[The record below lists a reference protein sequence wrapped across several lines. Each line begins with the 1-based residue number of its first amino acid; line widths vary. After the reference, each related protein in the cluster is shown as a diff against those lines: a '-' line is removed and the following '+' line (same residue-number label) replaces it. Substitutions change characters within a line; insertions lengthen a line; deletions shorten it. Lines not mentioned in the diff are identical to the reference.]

1 MTHRIFAI
9 CIAAMIMAGC
19 AKEVAPQQE
28 ATSDKVTTK
37 ADIKAGE
44 DIEISVTLPDVE
56 VIETRASL
64 AENSEG
70 GFTPSWTEGDQIL
83 VGGEVFTMK
92 SAQGQTAKFAGKMP
106 EGEIFDIIYPAEAAK
121 EQTATQKADKDFSH
135 LKYSV
140 NLKGVNEISD
150 IHFGYGWAAEH
161 GGTFSQSGYL
171 KLLLNLPA
179 GTRPVKEVSFTVE
192 NNISSSITIENGA
205 LTNNTFTAYLP
216 CGEINLDKTK
226 KVTITIA
233 TENDESLVN
242 SFFPGTQTLYDGHVI
257 LLTTASE
264 KWVRTLNGKGS
275 ETDPYLI
282 ETLDDL
288 MNVRNIIAANSHTH
302 FKMAADIDMSSVK
315 DWTPIN
321 PVNEPFGIM
330 FDGNNHKITGFTCT
344 SGTWA
349 SLFGVLHGT
358 VKNLTIENAIIS
370 TTTSSPCGI
379 VAAWVGNNDGSLQG
393 RLENVHVING
403 KVSNSNATSIG
414 GLAGK
419 SGEGTF
425 VNCSFDGIVERTST
439 SASDYVPAGGLLG
452 EALMGVS
459 ITGCSTSGTL
469 TTASGRSCGGILGKT
484 TNEVNIK
491 NCNCTMNISARDDVA
506 GGIVGYYGSGEVKNC
521 HVAANITVRE
531 KGSGTSYVGGIVA
544 HTSGAVAITDCTYKG
559 AIDAFSGVVGGI
571 IGQSNTTTGNGCTLT
586 RCFSE
591 GSIKSTTVV
600 GGVIGRTTDQG
611 FKATDCGTTMDINC
625 NSSYVGG
632 FVGDLPKN
640 STVKNCFAAGSV
652 VGSFGV
658 GGFAGRAF
666 GRQGSSAS
674 LDASV
679 NTTIEG
685 CIAYNPSVKSCVA
698 GGENPANHYSGGA
711 VVGCSSRPNTLK
723 NCWRNASMVFEYYS
737 DASLNVLFDHADSS
751 PEAPLAQPAGAA
763 KWYSPYHGKAAA
775 EGATLSAVAQ
785 AAGWSADVWD
795 FSGNIPTL
803 KKAK

>member
-19 AKEVAPQQE
+19 AKEIAPQQE

-64 AENSEG
+64 TENSEG

-106 EGEIFDIIYPAEAAK
+106 EGETFDIIYPAEAAK

-140 NLKGVNEISD
+140 SLKGVNEISD

-192 NNISSSITIENGA
+192 NSISSSITVENGA

-233 TENDESLVN
+233 TENDETLVN
-242 SFFPGTQTLYDGHVI
+242 SFFPGPQKLYDGHVI

-264 KWVRTLNGKGS
+264 KWVRTLSGKGS

-282 ETLDDL
+282 ETLDDFL
-288 MNVRNIIAANSHTH
+288 NIRNIIAANSYTH
-302 FKMAADIDMSSVK
+302 FKMTANIDMSSIK

-321 PVNEPFGIM
+321 PVNEAFGIM
-330 FDGNNHKITGFTCT
+330 FDGDGHKITGFTCT

-358 VKNLTIENAIIS
+358 VKNLTVENAIIS
-370 TTTSSPCGI
+370 TTSSSPCGI
-379 VAAWVGNNDGSLQG
+379 IAAWVGNNDGSLQG

-403 KVSNSNATSIG
+403 KVSNSGTTQIG
-414 GLAGK
+414 GLTGR

-425 VNCSFDGIVERTST
+425 LNCSFNGTVERTST
-439 SASDYVPAGGLLG
+439 TASDYMPVGGLLG
-452 EALMGVS
+452 EAVMAVS
-459 ITGCSTSGTL
+459 ITGCCTSGTL
-469 TTASGRSCGGILGKT
+469 TTASGRACGGILGKT
-484 TNEVNIK
+484 TSEVNITD
-491 NCNCTMNISARDDVA
+491 CNCTMNISSRDDVA
-506 GGIVGYYGSGEVKNC
+506 GGIVGYYGSGTVSNC

-531 KGSGTSYVGGIVA
+531 KGSGSSYVGGIVA
-544 HTSGAVAITDCTYKG
+544 HTSGAVAIIDCSYKG
-559 AIDAFSGVVGGI
+559 AIDAFSGIVGGI
-571 IGQSNTTTGNGCTLT
+571 IGQSNTSTGDGCTLT
-586 RCFSE
+586 RCYSE
-591 GSIKSTTVV
+591 GSIKSTSVV

-625 NSSYVGG
+625 TSSYVGG
-632 FVGDLPKN
+632 FAGDLPKN
-640 STVKNCFAAGSV
+640 STLKNCFASGSV
-652 VGSFGV
+652 VGSFGI

-666 GRQGSSAS
+666 GRQGSSVS
-674 LDASV
+674 LDTSV
-679 NTTIEG
+679 NTSLEG
-685 CIAYNPSVKSCVA
+685 CIAYNPSVKTSVE
-698 GGENPANHYSGGA
+698 GGENPASHYSGGA
-711 VVGCSSRPNTLK
+711 VVGFSSRPNILK
-723 NCWRNASMVFEYYS
+723 NCWRNATMTFEYYS

-751 PEAPLAQPAGAA
+751 PENPLTQPAGAA
-763 KWYSPYHGKAAA
+763 KYYSPYHGKVAA

-795 FSGNIPTL
+795 FSTAIPSL
-803 KKAK
+803 KK

>member
-19 AKEVAPQQE
+19 AKEITPQPE
-28 ATSDKVTTK
+28 VSSDNTSTK
-37 ADIKAGE
+37 TEIKTGD

-56 VIETRASL
+56 VIETRATL

-70 GFTPSWTEGDQIL
+70 GFTPSWSEGDQIL
-83 VGGEVFTMK
+83 VGGEVFTMV
-92 SAQGQTAKFAGKMP
+92 SAQGKTAKFSGKMP
-106 EGEIFDIIYPAEAAK
+106 DGKTFDVIYPVGA
-121 EQTATQKADKDFSH
+121 TASEPLVQRANKDFSH

-140 NLKGVNEISD
+140 SLKGVDYIND

-171 KLLLNLPA
+171 KLVLNLPA
-179 GTRPVKEVSFTVE
+179 GTKPIKEISFEVEGNTPCGLTV
-192 NNISSSITIENGA
+192 ENGA
-205 LTNNTFTAYLP
+205 LSNNTFTAYLP

-226 KVTITIA
+226 KVTITVS
-233 TENDESLVN
+233 TEGDESLVN
-242 SFFPGTQTLYDGHVI
+242 TFYPGTQTLYDSHVI
-257 LLTTASE
+257 LLTTADE

-275 ETDPYLI
+275 ETDPYTI
-282 ETLDDL
+282 ENIEDFL
-288 MNVRNIIAANSHTH
+288 NVRNIIAANSHTH
-302 FKMAADIDMSSVK
+302 FKMVADIDMSSVK

-330 FDGNNHKITGFTCT
+330 FDGGNHKITGFTCT
-344 SGTWA
+344 SETWA

-358 VKNLTIENAIIS
+358 VKNLTIENAVIS
-370 TTTSSPCGI
+370 TSSSSPCGV
-379 VAAWVGNNDGSLQG
+379 VAAWVGNSDGTLQG

-403 KVSNSNATSIG
+403 KISNAGTAQIG
-414 GLAGK
+414 GLAGR

-425 VNCSFDGIVERTST
+425 LNCSFDGIVERTGT
-439 SASDYVPAGGLLG
+439 SASGYVPAGGLLG

-469 TTASGRSCGGILGKT
+469 TTASGRACGGILAQT
-484 TNEVNIK
+484 TNEVNITD
-491 NCNCTMNISARDDVA
+491 CSSTMNISARDDVA
-506 GGIVGYYGSGEVKNC
+506 GGIVGYYGTGTVSNC
-521 HVAANITVRE
+521 HVAANITVLE
-531 KGSGTSYVGGIVA
+531 KGSGSSYTGGIVG
-544 HTSGAVAITDCTYKG
+544 HTSGAVVITDCTYKG
-559 AIDAFSGVVGGI
+559 AIDTFSGIVGGI
-571 IGQSNTTTGNGCTLT
+571 IGQSNTSSGDGCTLA

-591 GSIKSTTVV
+591 GSIKATTIV

-611 FKATDCGTTMDINC
+611 FKATDCGSTMNINC

-632 FVGDLPKN
+632 FAGDLPKN
-640 STVKNCFAAGSV
+640 STVKNCFAAGSI

-685 CIAYNPSVKSCVA
+685 CIAYNPSVKTSVA
-698 GGENPANHYSGGA
+698 GGENPASHYSGGA

-775 EGATLSAVAQ
+775 DGATLSSVAK

-795 FSGNIPTL
+795 FSADIPTL
-803 KKAK
+803 KK